1 MIDLSSGDRH
11 RRGSHGARIALIAA
25 LALLALMVWQPWR
38 REIAP
43 ELALA
48 PAFTPTRTP
57 AVTASLAV
65 TAAAVSPSLTSS
77 PAITASPTAV
87 PIAETG
93 AMTYTVAAGDTL
105 SGLAKRFGVPLR
117 DLLEANDLESDDIL
131 RVGQVLVIPAGT
143 ITPAPTENIAVYE
156 VQAGDTLSEIA
167 ARFGV
172 PIGDIMK
179 ANDIKDPELLQIG
192 QVLRIPLGPPTPT
205 STPTPAPTAT
215 PTPGP
220 PLPAP
225 LLLRPADGADM
236 AGARYVLLNWT
247 AVSLLEENQGY
258 LLRLWRL
265 DAGGRPAEIAA
276 VWTWDTSWRWGR
288 EICAGQG
295 PQRFSWSVAVLECAD
310 CRRDS
315 PGKFG
320 DFAGEFLSPESPSR
334 SFVWCGER

>member
-1 MIDLSSGDRH
+1 MIDLSSGDRR

-25 LALLALMVWQPWR
+25 LVLLALMVWQPWR

-43 ELALA
+43 KLALA

-57 AVTASLAV
+57 TVPSSPATTAAAVIASPTSSLAV
-65 TAAAVSPSLTSS
+65 TA
-77 PAITASPTAV
+77 SPTAAPV
-87 PIAETG
+87 AVSQ

-117 DLLEANDLESDDIL
+117 DLLEANNLEEDDIL
-131 RVGQVLVIPAGT
+131 RVGQVLVIPTGT
-143 ITPAPTENIAVYE
+143 VTPAPTENLAVYE

-205 STPTPAPTAT
+205 STPTPVPTAT

-225 LLLRPADGADM
+225 LPLWPADGADM
-236 AGARYVLLNWT
+236 VGARYVLLNWT
-247 AVSLLEENQGY
+247 AVSLLEGNQGY
-258 LLRLWRL
+258 LLRLWRE
-265 DAGGRPAEIAA
+265 DAGGRLAEVAA

-288 EICAGQG
+288 EVCAGRA
-295 PQRFSWSVAVLECAD
+295 PQRFSWSVAVLECAP
-310 CRRDS
+310 CRRDT
-315 PGKFG
+315 PGKFE
-320 DFAGEFLSPESPSR
+320 DFAGEFLSPASPSR
-334 SFVWCGER
+334 SFLWCGER